1 MLAPLVTRRYVR
13 DSSDD
18 AITVELD
25 AVVPPKF
32 NGERLDRAAVG
43 LFATDAGADAG
54 IAVSRSELARWIRAG
69 ELTVDSRV
77 AKPSMAVA
85 CGQCLRLRAT
95 RATRFDWRSAESL
108 EFRVVHEDADIIVVD
123 KPAGL
128 VVHPGAGNPRGT
140 LVNGLLGL
148 RPDLALLPRAGLVQR
163 LDKDTSGLM
172 VVAANA
178 ASLLKLG
185 QAMRARRIQRHYLAV
200 AEGVVIAD
208 GTVDLAIGRDR
219 HNRLRQTVRDD
230 GRHALTHVAVRRRFE
245 AHTLIEARLETGR
258 THQVRVHLAALGHP
272 LVGDTRYGARGIVPP
287 AASADQAGTIRK
299 FPRQA
304 LHASRLGF
312 VHPVNGERLDFES
325 EPPEDVKC
333 LLHALEGS

>member
-1 MLAPLVTRRYVR
+1 MLAPLATGHSVR

-43 LFATDAGADAG
+43 LFAGYGGAETR

-69 ELTVDSRV
+69 ELTLDGRV
-77 AKPSMAVA
+77 VKPSTAVVS
-85 CGQCLRLRAT
+85 GQCLRLRAT
-95 RATRFDWRSAESL
+95 RAARFDWRSAESL
-108 EFRVVHEDADIIVVD
+108 EFRVVHEDDDIVVVD

-140 LVNGLLGL
+140 LVNGLLDR
-148 RPDLALLPRAGLVQR
+148 RPDLAALPRAGLVQR

-185 QAMRARRIQRHYLAV
+185 QAMRARRIERHYLAV

-208 GTVDLAIGRDR
+208 TTVDLAIGRDR
-219 HNRLRQTVRDD
+219 LNRLRQTVRDD

-245 AHTLIEARLETGR
+245 THTLVEVRLETGR
-258 THQVRVHLAALGHP
+258 THQVRVHLAAIGHP
-272 LVGDTRYGARGIVPP
+272 LVGDKRYGARGIVPP
-287 AASADQAGTIRK
+287 DASAVEARTIK
-299 FPRQA
+299 EFPRQA

-312 VHPVNGERLDFES
+312 VHPVTGERLDFES

-333 LLHALEGS
+333 LLHALKGS